1 MEIYLVEELSLV
13 PVIQQL
19 QVPLMHPIIL
29 AQVHF
34 QWMLE
39 LQNLMQ
45 LEQPYSILLI
55 SEVLEMRH
63 HIVLYA
69 LQMENCI
76 FMVLHHLQIFQWQV
90 LLLTLRLMVD
100 HMNYKILLNL
110 MVQIFISHD

>member
-29 AQVHF
+29 EQVHF
-34 QWMLE
+34 QWMSE
-39 LQNLMQ
+39 SQNLMQ

-76 FMVLHHLQIFQWQV
+76 FMVLHHLQIFQWQE
-90 LLLTLRLMVD
+90 LLLIILIMVG
-100 HMNYKILLNL
+100 HMNFKILLNL

>member
-1 MEIYLVEELSLV
+1 MEIYLVEESSLV

-29 AQVHF
+29 AQVPF

-76 FMVLHHLQIFQWQV
+76 FMVLHHLQIFQWQE
-90 LLLTLRLMVD
+90 LLLIILIMVG
-100 HMNYKILLNL
+100 HMNFKILLNL
-110 MVQIFISHD
+110 MAQIFISHD

>member
-1 MEIYLVEELSLV
+1 MEIYLVEESSLV

-19 QVPLMHPIIL
+19 QVLLMHPIIL
-29 AQVHF
+29 GQVHF

-76 FMVLHHLQIFQWQV
+76 FMVLHHLQIFRWQV
-90 LLLTLRLMVD
+90 LHLIILLMVG
-100 HMNYKILLNL
+100 HMNFKILLNL